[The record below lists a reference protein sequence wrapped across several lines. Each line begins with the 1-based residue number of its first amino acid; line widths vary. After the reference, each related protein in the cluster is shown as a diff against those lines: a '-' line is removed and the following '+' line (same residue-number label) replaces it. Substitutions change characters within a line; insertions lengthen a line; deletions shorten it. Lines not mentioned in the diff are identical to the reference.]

1 LGQRWVGVGAGGTVT
16 SSPAACVAEDDRSVK
31 ASTQAGANLERV
43 RVGIDRS
50 PKKNLQLLNV
60 LIIQQAKKDFWA

>member
-1 LGQRWVGVGAGGTVT
+1 M
-16 SSPAACVAEDDRSVK
+16 
-31 ASTQAGANLERV
+31 
-43 RVGIDRS
+43 DRS